1 MKRIESIRQLKEAG
15 EQPWDLIIIGGGAT
29 GLGVAM
35 DAATRNYR
43 TLLLEQADFAKGT
56 SSRSTKLVHGGVRY
70 LAQGDIALVRE
81 ALYERGL
88 LLNNAP
94 HLAHNQQFII
104 PQYNWW
110 QGPFYT
116 IGLKIYDLLSGKLS
130 LGRSRHISRKE
141 VINRL
146 PTIRKEGLKGGIVY
160 HDGQFDDARLA
171 VDIAQTAAEN
181 GAVLLNYFKV
191 NGLLKNNAGKIS
203 GVRAQDLET
212 AETFTLQARTVI
224 NATGVFVD
232 EVLQLD
238 NPAAPNMVKPSQ
250 GVHLVLDPSFLN
262 SKSAIMIPKT
272 DDGRVLFAVPWNNK
286 VLLGTTD
293 TPLDEHSM
301 EPIALEEEISFILNT
316 AGKYLAR
323 PPAREDVLSVF
334 AGLRPLAAP
343 QKETGSTK
351 EISRSHK
358 ILVAPSGLITITGGK
373 WTTFRRMAED
383 TVDQAIKT
391 GGLVPVGCKT
401 KSLHIHGYQQQ
412 PSAAAPLDIYGSD
425 AARIQAY
432 ISLNPDMKEQL
443 HPRLPYLK
451 AQVIWAVRNEMA
463 QTVEDVLARRLRALF
478 LDAQA
483 AIDLAPAVAAI
494 MAAEMNKDIAW
505 QQKQVKDFIQVAQHY
520 LLKNGTAHKQLK
532 VTA

>member
-1 MKRIESIRQLKEAG
+1 MKRTESIRQLKEAG
-15 EQPWDLIIIGGGAT
+15 SQTWDLIIIGGGAT
-29 GLGVAM
+29 GLGIAM
-35 DAATRNYR
+35 DAATRNYK

-88 LLNNAP
+88 LLGNAP

-130 LGRSRHISRKE
+130 LGRSRHISKSE
-141 VINRL
+141 VIRRL

-171 VDIAQTAAEN
+171 VNIAQTAAEN
-181 GAVLLNYFKV
+181 GAVMLNYFKV
-191 NGLLKNNAGKIS
+191 NGLLKNGSGKIS

-212 AETFTLQARTVI
+212 GESFSLPAKAVI

-232 EVLQLD
+232 EILQLD
-238 NPAAPNMVKPSQ
+238 NPKARNMVKPSQ
-250 GVHLVLDPSFLN
+250 GVHVVLDASFLN
-262 SKSAIMIPKT
+262 SESAIMIPKT
-272 DDGRVLFAVPWNNK
+272 DDGRVLFAVPWHDK

-293 TPLDEHSM
+293 TPLDEHSL
-301 EPIALEEEISFILNT
+301 EPIALEEEITFILDT
-316 AGKYLAR
+316 AGKYLSHAPVR
-323 PPAREDVLSVF
+323 ADVLSVF

-343 QKETGSTK
+343 QKSTGSTK

-383 TVDQAIKT
+383 TMEQAIKT
-391 GGLVPVGCKT
+391 GGLTPVGCKT
-401 KSLHIHGYQQQ
+401 KELHIHGYQQQ
-412 PSAAAPLDIYGSD
+412 ASASSPLDVYGSE

-432 ISLNPDMKEQL
+432 IILHPEGKEQL
-443 HPRLPYLK
+443 HPHLPYIK
-451 AQVIWAVRNEMA
+451 AQVVWAVQHEMA
-463 QTVEDVLARRLRALF
+463 RTVEDVLARRLRALF

-483 AIDLAPAVAAI
+483 AIEMAPAVAAV
-494 MAAEMNKDIAW
+494 MAAEMNKDEAW
-505 QQKQVKDFIQVAQHY
+505 QRSQVKDFIQVAQHY
-520 LLKNGTAHKQLK
+520 LLSNGSTHKQLTTT
-532 VTA
+532 V